1 MNNHVDKQRLPEVH
15 PREGKYPA
23 KGECPEREMG
33 AAPPDFMPAIMGW
46 ISQEEQRQRAND
58 LIEAAAEIAPS
69 RLAQTQRHDTNK
81 S

>member
-1 MNNHVDKQRLPEVH
+1 MPDVDVRLCTGKQS
-15 PREGKYPA
+15 A

-46 ISQEEQRQRAND
+46 ISQEEQRQRSSD
-58 LIEAAAEIAPS
+58 LIEAADEIAPTG
-69 RLAQTQRHDTNK
+69 RAKVQRHDTIK